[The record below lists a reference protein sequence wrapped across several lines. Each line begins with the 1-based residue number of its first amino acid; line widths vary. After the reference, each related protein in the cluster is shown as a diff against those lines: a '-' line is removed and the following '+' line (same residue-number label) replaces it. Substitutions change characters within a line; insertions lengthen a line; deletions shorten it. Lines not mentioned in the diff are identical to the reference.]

1 MRGNVFI
8 AGLGLIGGS
17 LAKAIK
23 KAHPQAHIVGFDLRE
38 SELGLAEA
46 LNIID
51 EQAVSF
57 EEGARKADL
66 IILAVPVLK
75 TEQMIQTLAALPLK
89 DGVLITDTGSTKS
102 RIMKQAELLSEKG
115 TVFIGG
121 HPMAGSHK
129 SGVAASKE
137 LLFEN
142 AFYLLTP
149 GAAAQ
154 EKHVAILKKWLEGTR
169 AKILEVTA
177 QEHDEMTGV
186 ISHFPHI
193 IAASLVRQA
202 QKYNEE
208 NPLIERLAAGGFR
221 DITRI
226 ASSNPEM
233 WKDISLHNKEI
244 LLSLLTDWRDEMN
257 GVLSILEA
265 EDEEKLYRYFNEAK
279 EFRDG
284 LPAASK
290 GAIPAFYEL
299 YVDVPDYP
307 GIISELTGYLAD
319 ERISITNIRI
329 VETREDVFGVLVI
342 SFQSEKDRLR
352 AKQCIEQKTTYDL
365 FLA

>member
-23 KAHPQAHIVGFDLRE
+23 KAHEQAHIIGFDVRG

-51 EQAVSF
+51 ERALSF
-57 EEGARKADL
+57 EEGAQKADL

-75 TEQMIQTLAALPLK
+75 TEEMIKTLAELPLK
-89 DGVLITDTGSTKS
+89 EGVLITDTGSTKS
-102 RIMKQAELLSEKG
+102 RVMKQAALLDRKG
-115 TVFIGG
+115 IAFIGG

-149 GAAAQ
+149 GSAAG
-154 EKHVAILKKWLEGTR
+154 EKHVAMLKKWLEGTR
-169 AKILEVTA
+169 ANILVVTA
-177 QEHDEMTGV
+177 EDHDEMTGV

-193 IAASLVRQA
+193 IAASLVHQA
-202 QKYNEE
+202 QKYNED

-226 ASSNPEM
+226 ASSSPEM

-244 LLSLLTDWRDEMN
+244 LIALLTNWRDEMN
-257 GVLSILEA
+257 SVLSLLET
-265 EDEEKLYRYFNEAK
+265 ENEEKLYHYFNDAK
-279 EFRDG
+279 KFRDG
-284 LPAASK
+284 LPADSK

-307 GIISELTGYLAD
+307 GVISELTGYLAD

-352 AKQCIEQKTTYDL
+352 AKQCLEQKTTYDL

>member
-17 LAKAIK
+17 LAKAVK
-23 KAHPQAHIVGFDLRE
+23 KAHPQAHIIGFDLRE

-51 EQAVSF
+51 EKAASF
-57 EEGARKADL
+57 ESGAAGADL
-66 IILAVPVLK
+66 IILAVPVLQ
-75 TEQMIQTLAALPLK
+75 TEQMIERLASLPLK
-89 DGVLITDTGSTKS
+89 IGVLITDTGSTKS
-102 RIMKQAELLSEKG
+102 RIMKKAHILEERG
-115 TVFIGG
+115 IAFIGG

-149 GAAAQ
+149 GVAAE

-177 QEHDEMTGV
+177 EQHDQMTGV

-193 IAASLVRQA
+193 IAASLVHQA
-202 QKYNEE
+202 RKFNHD

-233 WKDISLHNKEI
+233 WKDISLHNKDI
-244 LLSLLTDWRDEMN
+244 LLTLLSDWRDEMN
-257 GVLSILEA
+257 EILSILEK
-265 EDEEKLYRYFNEAK
+265 EDEDGLYRYFDDAK
-279 EFRDG
+279 TFRDS
-284 LPAASK
+284 LPARSQ
-290 GAIPAFYEL
+290 GAIPSFYEL

-307 GIISELTGYLAD
+307 GVISELTGYLAE

-329 VETREDVFGVLVI
+329 METRDDVYGVLVI
-342 SFQSEKDRLR
+342 SFQNEKDRLR
-352 AKQCIEQKTTYDL
+352 AKSCIEQKTTYDL

>member
-23 KAHPQAHIVGFDLRE
+23 KAHPGAHVIGFDLRE

-46 LNIID
+46 LDIID
-51 EQAVSF
+51 EKAASF
-57 EEGARKADL
+57 EEGAKSADL
-66 IILAVPVLK
+66 IIIAVPVLK
-75 TEQMIQTLAALPLK
+75 TEEMIEKLARIQLK
-89 DGVLITDTGSTKS
+89 KDVLVTDTGSTKS
-102 RIMKQAELLSEKG
+102 RIMKRARLLEEQG
-115 TVFIGG
+115 VAFIGG

-129 SGVAASKE
+129 SGVAAAKE

-149 GAAAQ
+149 GGAAE
-154 EKHVAILKKWLEGTR
+154 EKHLAILKKWLEGTR

-177 QEHDEMTGV
+177 EMHDEMTGV

-193 IAASLVRQA
+193 IAASLVHQA
-202 QKYNEE
+202 RKFNAE

-233 WKDISLHNKEI
+233 WKDISLHNKEVLMT
-244 LLSLLTDWRDEMN
+244 LLSDWRDEMN
-257 GVLSILEA
+257 SVLSILEQ
-265 EDEEKLYRYFNEAK
+265 EDELGLYNYFNDAK
-279 EFRDG
+279 VFRDG
-284 LPAASK
+284 LPPSSQ

-307 GIISELTGYLAD
+307 GVISELTGYLAD

-342 SFQSEKDRLR
+342 SFQNEKDRLR

>member
-23 KAHPQAHIVGFDLRE
+23 KAHEQAHIIGFDVRE

-51 EQAVSF
+51 EKASSF
-57 EEGARKADL
+57 EEGAKRADL

-75 TEQMIQTLAALPLK
+75 TEEMIEILAGLPLK
-89 DGVLITDTGSTKS
+89 EGVLVTDTGSTKS
-102 RIMKQAELLSEKG
+102 RIMERAKLLEEKEV
-115 TVFIGG
+115 VFIGG

-149 GAAAQ
+149 GGAAK
-154 EKHVAILKKWLEGTR
+154 EKHVAILRKWLEGTR
-169 AKILEVTA
+169 ANILEVTA
-177 QEHDEMTGV
+177 EEHDKMTGV

-193 IAASLVRQA
+193 IAASLVHQA
-202 QKYNEE
+202 QKFNED

-233 WKDISLHNKEI
+233 WRDISLHNKEMLI
-244 LLSLLTDWRDEMN
+244 SLLTNWRDEMD
-257 GVLSILEA
+257 GVLSLLET
-265 EDEEKLYRYFNEAK
+265 ENGEKLYHYFSDAK
-279 EFRDG
+279 KFRDG
-284 LPAASK
+284 LPTASK
-290 GAIPAFYEL
+290 GAIPAFYEM

-307 GIISELTGYLAD
+307 GVISELTGYLAD

-342 SFQSEKDRLR
+342 SFQSERDRLR

>member
-23 KAHPQAHIVGFDLRE
+23 KAHPQSTIIGFDVRE

-51 EQAVSF
+51 ERAVSF
-57 EEGARKADL
+57 EEGALKADL

-75 TEQMIQTLAALPLK
+75 TEQMIELLAGLELK
-89 DGVLITDTGSTKS
+89 TGVLITDTGSTKT
-102 RIMKQAELLSEKG
+102 RIMNRASLLSEKG
-115 TVFIGG
+115 IAFIGG

-149 GAAAQ
+149 GSAAE
-154 EKHVAILKKWLEGTR
+154 EKHTAILKKWLEGTR

-177 QEHDEMTGV
+177 EEHDEMTGV

-193 IAASLVRQA
+193 IAASLVHQA
-202 QKYNEE
+202 QKYNDQ

-233 WKDISLHNKEI
+233 WKDISLHNKKTLVT
-244 LLSLLTDWRDEMN
+244 LLSNWRNEMN
-257 GVLSILEA
+257 DVLSILET
-265 EDEEKLYRYFNEAK
+265 EDEEGLYRYFSEAK
-279 EFRDG
+279 AFRDG

-290 GAIPAFYEL
+290 GAIPSFYEM

-307 GIISELTGYLAD
+307 GVISELTGYLAD

-329 VETREDVFGVLVI
+329 VETRDDVFGVLVI
-342 SFQSEKDRLR
+342 SFQNEKDRLR
-352 AKQCIEQKTTYDL
+352 AKSCLEQKTTYDL

>member
-23 KAHPQAHIVGFDLRE
+23 KAHPQAHIIGFDVRE

-57 EEGARKADL
+57 EEGAKKADL

-75 TEQMIQTLAALPLK
+75 TEQMIEIIAGLHLK
-89 DGVLITDTGSTKS
+89 EGVLVTDTGSTKS
-102 RIMKQAELLSEKG
+102 RIMKRASLLSEKG
-115 TVFIGG
+115 IAFIGG

-149 GAAAQ
+149 GSAAE
-154 EKHVAILKKWLEGTR
+154 EKHVAILKKWLDGTR

-177 QEHDEMTGV
+177 EEHDEMTGV

-193 IAASLVRQA
+193 IAASLVHQA
-202 QKYNEE
+202 RKYNQE

-233 WKDISLHNKEI
+233 WKDISLHNKEM
-244 LLSLLTDWRDEMN
+244 LLTLLTNWRDEMN
-257 GVLSILEA
+257 EVLSILET
-265 EDEEKLYRYFNEAK
+265 EDEDKLYRYFNEAK
-279 EFRDG
+279 TFRDG

-290 GAIPAFYEL
+290 GAIPAFYEM

-307 GIISELTGYLAD
+307 GVISELTGYLAD

-329 VETREDVFGVLVI
+329 VETRDDVFGVLVI
-342 SFQSEKDRLR
+342 SFQSEEDRHR
-352 AKQCIEQKTTYDL
+352 AKHCIEQKTTYDL

>member
-1 MRGNVFI
+1 MRGTVFI

-23 KAHPQAHIVGFDLRE
+23 KAHPQAHIIGFDVRE

-51 EQAVSF
+51 EKALSF
-57 EEGARKADL
+57 EEGAQKADL

-75 TEQMIQTLAALPLK
+75 TEEMIEILGELPLK
-89 DGVLITDTGSTKS
+89 EGVLITDTGSTKS
-102 RIMKQAELLSEKG
+102 RIMKRAELLEHKG
-115 TVFIGG
+115 IAFIGG

-149 GAAAQ
+149 GGEAG
-154 EKHVAILKKWLEGTR
+154 ERHVAILKKWLEGTR
-169 AKILEVTA
+169 ANILEVTGE
-177 QEHDEMTGV
+177 EHDEMTGV

-193 IAASLVRQA
+193 IAASLVHQA
-202 QKYNEE
+202 RKFNES

-233 WKDISLHNKEI
+233 WRDISLHNKET
-244 LLSLLTDWRDEMN
+244 LMSLLTNWRDEMD
-257 GVLSILEA
+257 SILSLLET
-265 EDEEKLYRYFNEAK
+265 ENEEKLYRYFNDAK
-279 EFRDG
+279 KFRDG

-290 GAIPAFYEL
+290 GAIPAFWEM

-307 GIISELTGYLAD
+307 GVISELTGYLAD

-329 VETREDVFGVLVI
+329 METRDDVFGVLVI
-342 SFQSEKDRLR
+342 SFQNEKDRLR
-352 AKQCIEQKTTYDL
+352 AKQCIELKTTYDL

>member
-23 KAHPQAHIVGFDLRE
+23 KAHPQAHIIGFDLRE
-38 SELGLAEA
+38 SELGLADA

-51 EQAVSF
+51 EKAASF
-57 EEGARKADL
+57 EEGAATADL
-66 IILAVPVLK
+66 IIIAVPVLQ
-75 TEQMIQTLAALPLK
+75 TEYMIEHLASLPLK
-89 DGVLITDTGSTKS
+89 KGVLITDTGSTKS
-102 RIMKQAELLSEKG
+102 RIMKRARILEEKG
-115 TVFIGG
+115 IAFIGG

-129 SGVAASKE
+129 SGVAAAKE

-149 GAAAQ
+149 PKSAE
-154 EKHVAILKKWLEGTR
+154 EKNIAILKKWLEGTR
-169 AKILEVTA
+169 AKIMEVTA
-177 QEHDEMTGV
+177 EQHDELTGV

-193 IAASLVRQA
+193 IAASLVHQA
-202 QKYNEE
+202 RKFNDE

-233 WKDISLHNKEI
+233 WKDISLHNKEM
-244 LLSLLTDWRDEMN
+244 LLTLLADWRDEMN
-257 GVLSILEA
+257 DILSILEK
-265 EDEEKLYRYFNEAK
+265 EDADGLYRYFDDAK
-279 EFRDG
+279 TFRDS
-284 LPAASK
+284 LPIRSQ
-290 GAIPAFYEL
+290 GAIPSFYEL

-307 GIISELTGYLAD
+307 GVISELTGYLAE

-329 VETREDVFGVLVI
+329 METREDVFGVLVI
-342 SFQSEKDRLR
+342 SFQNERDRLR
-352 AKQCIEQKTTYDL
+352 AKICIEQKTTYDL